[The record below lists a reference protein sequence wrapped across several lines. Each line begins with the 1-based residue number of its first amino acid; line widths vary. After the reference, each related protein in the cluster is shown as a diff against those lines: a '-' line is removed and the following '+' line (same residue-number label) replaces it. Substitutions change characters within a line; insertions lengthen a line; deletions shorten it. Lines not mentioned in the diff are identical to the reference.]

1 MSSRFSQSSRLLTR
15 RSLLKSLS
23 ATTLLFRTAPL
34 FGESLWPVDIGRGSH
49 AEQDGSFDVVRYAPH
64 YPDQSPFSDI
74 FKLVPPGSDEFVTE
88 KYAVELEG
96 ILAEW
101 AAQLKA
107 TPANFH
113 RIGDFLD
120 PSVSLTALS
129 NPGTRKLRSTF
140 GVNVHE
146 RIFASTSIVGVTK
159 AIEQL
164 HDWLGAPEE
173 VLTAEFEIF
182 SIEIKSEAPL
192 EVDISLRY
200 DLVLRRMNDVHEER
214 VGTWRMQCRRST
226 GDAWKVLRWVAAS
239 EKQCTSNGRFF
250 DVTAHAL
257 GAEPSFNQQLSHG
270 ADYWRTV
277 LDGAIGVDVYG
288 NNGVAVGDF
297 DNDGFD
303 DIYVCQP
310 SGLPNRLYRNRGNG
324 TFEDVTE
331 KAGVAVLD
339 NTSCAIFADFDNRGL
354 QDLLVV
360 SGTGPLFYSNRGD
373 GTFALKRDAFQFAQQ
388 PQGTFTHAAVGDYDN
403 DGRLDIYFCM
413 YQYYLGLDQY
423 HYPVPYY
430 DARNGPPNSLF
441 RNMGGGRFVEATSPS
456 GISADNNRYS
466 FAAAWGNSGA
476 PGPPDLF
483 IANDFGTSQL
493 FRNNGNGTFQV
504 ISAQAGVE
512 GVGAGMG
519 CTWNDF
525 DNDGRMDVY
534 VPSMWEAAG
543 QRISQQ
549 PQFHPHSS
557 SAIREKY
564 IRHARGNALYR
575 NLGNGKFQNV
585 GNSADVEMG
594 RWSWS
599 SDFFDFDHDGCDDL
613 YVANGY
619 LSSLSREDLAG
630 FFWRQVVAKSP
641 EDSTPTPAYERGW
654 SAINEL
660 VRSDY
665 TWHGYARNVFF
676 ANCQNGTFAE
686 ASGAVGLDCMEDCR
700 AFALADI
707 DHDGRLEVI
716 LKSRNA
722 PQLRILKNGLPTIG
736 SSISL
741 ALLGTQ
747 SNRDA
752 IGTAVTLTSGSNHQ
766 TKYIQAGSGFLSQH
780 SKRLFFGIGNAQ
792 QVSATIH
799 WPSGKVQTFNNLPA
813 NHHIS
818 IVEGSAELQVIS
830 FLKTPST
837 FLLPAHELPSEQL
850 PSDVATWL
858 VEPLAAPDFSLP
870 NSEGNIVPLSSFA
883 GKPLLL
889 VFWSTTAPQSIE
901 TLRELARHH
910 AVLSKGGLQT
920 ATICL
925 DGTDSTAKAHT
936 YAQESQLPFPVLF
949 ATPEIAGVYNLT
961 YRYLFDRRRD
971 LPIPLA
977 FLLDADSKIV
987 RIYQGALPF
996 DHLLADSTS
1005 VARTTRQFQARALP
1019 FAGSLVQ
1026 GEFERNVF
1034 TLGVAMYQHGY
1045 LEQAAASFKQ
1055 VIANR
1060 PDNAEAYYNLG
1071 TLYLRTNQLVQAQQ
1085 FLEQTV
1091 KAKPDY
1097 PEAWNN
1103 LGMLAAQ
1110 QGQFQEAL
1118 KNFQKALE
1126 LRPKFVIALV
1136 NLGNLYRRAH
1146 EYSLAENCL
1155 RKALT
1160 IQPDD
1165 AEANYSIGMLYAQQ
1179 NREDLAEKFLRAAI
1193 ALRPAYPEA
1202 LNNLG
1207 VFYVRQKNFVQA
1219 EQQFRT
1225 AIRVA
1230 PDYEGSYINLAR
1242 IFMMQNNPNQ
1252 ARAVLEDLLR
1262 IHPGSQAA
1270 TQALNQ
1276 IR

>member
-1 MSSRFSQSSRLLTR
+1 MSTPSTQSSRLLTR

-23 ATTLLFRTAPL
+23 AAPLLFRAAPF
-34 FGESLWPVDIGRGSH
+34 FGETAWPIKQSTPS
-49 AEQDGSFDVVRYAPH
+49 ALEQDQSFSIIRFTPN
-64 YPDQSPFSDI
+64 YPNPSPLANV
-74 FKLVPPGSDEFVTE
+74 FKLVPPGADEFITE
-88 KYAVELEG
+88 KYAVEIEET
-96 ILAEW
+96 LAAW
-101 AAQLKA
+101 GTQLKSA
-107 TPANFH
+107 PAAVDT
-113 RIGDFLD
+113 IADFLD
-120 PSVSLTALS
+120 ANISLTTLTNPSVQT
-129 NPGTRKLRSTF
+129 LRSAF
-140 GVNVHE
+140 GVE
-146 RIFASTSIVGVTK
+146 AFRRDFAKTSTVGSRS
-159 AIEQL
+159 ALDQL
-164 HDWLGAPEE
+164 HAWLGSPES
-173 VLTAEFEIF
+173 VSTAEFEIF
-182 SIEIKSEAPL
+182 SITVTAEAPL
-192 EVDISLRY
+192 TVDISLRY
-200 DLVLRRMNDVHEER
+200 DLVLRRSTEIHEER
-214 VGTWRMQCRRST
+214 VGTWRMQCRRESS
-226 GDAWKVLRWVAAS
+226 DAWKVLQWEALG
-239 EKQCTSNGRFF
+239 EKQCVANGQFV
-250 DVTAHAL
+250 DITTQAL
-257 GAEPSFNQQLSHG
+257 GSVPSFNQQLLHG

-310 SGLPNRLYRNRGNG
+310 AGLPNRLYRNRGDG
-324 TFEDVTE
+324 TLEDVTE

-360 SGTGPLFYSNRGD
+360 CGTGPLFYSNRGD
-373 GTFALKRDAFQFAQQ
+373 GTFALKHDAFQFAQP

-441 RNMGGGRFVEATSPS
+441 RNIGGGRFVEATTSA

-504 ISAQAGVE
+504 VSAQSGVE

-519 CTWNDF
+519 CAWCDY
-525 DNDGRMDVY
+525 DNDGHMDVY

-549 PQFHPHSS
+549 PQFHPHA
-557 SAIREKY
+557 SAPIREKY

-575 NLGNGKFQNV
+575 NQGDGTFENV
-585 GNSADVEMG
+585 GNTANVEMG

-599 SDFFDFDHDGCDDL
+599 SDFFDFDHDGYADL
-613 YVANGY
+613 YVTNGY
-619 LSSLSREDLAG
+619 LSGPGREDLAG
-630 FFWRQVVAKSP
+630 FFWRQIVAKSP
-641 EDSTPTPAYERGW
+641 EDDAPTPAYEHGW

-686 ASGAVGLDCMEDCR
+686 ASGAVGLDCVEDCR

-707 DHDGRLEVI
+707 DHDGRLEII

-722 PQLRILKNGLPTIG
+722 PQLRILKNALPSIG
-736 SSISL
+736 SSIAFRL
-741 ALLGTQ
+741 RGVQ

-752 IGTAVTLTSGSNHQ
+752 IGAAITVTTQSGKQ

-780 SKRLFFGIGNAQ
+780 SNELFFGIGHAE
-792 QVSATIH
+792 QVDIVIH
-799 WPSGKVQTFNNLPA
+799 WPSGKTQSFKNLPA
-813 NHHIS
+813 NHRIAL
-818 IVEGSAELQVIS
+818 VEDSAEFHAAPFQATSAKLLQPAQPLS
-830 FLKTPST
+830 SEK
-837 FLLPAHELPSEQL
+837 LPA
-850 PSDVATWL
+850 DVATWL
-858 VEPLAAPDFSLP
+858 ADPLRAPDFSIPDQSGKLV
-870 NSEGNIVPLSSFA
+870 SLASFV

-889 VFWSTTAPQSIE
+889 TFWSAKSVQSLDALHILETRHTA
-901 TLRELARHH
+901 LAQ
-910 AVLSKGGLQT
+910 GGLQV
-920 ATICL
+920 AAICL
-925 DGTDSTAKAHT
+925 DEADTSGSASVPIKNNPP
-936 YAQESQLPFPVLF
+936 SFPLLF

-961 YRYLFDRRRD
+961 YRFLFDRRRD
-971 LPIPLA
+971 LPFPVA

-987 RIYQGALPF
+987 RVYQGSLPI
-996 DHLLADSTS
+996 DHLIADARSTAS
-1005 VARTTRQFQARALP
+1005 TAQQLQARALP
-1019 FAGSLVQ
+1019 FTGSLVQ
-1026 GEFERNVF
+1026 SEFERNVF

-1045 LEQAAASFKQ
+1045 LKQATASFKQ
-1055 VIANR
+1055 VIATQ

-1071 TLYLRTNQLVQAQQ
+1071 TLYLRTNQLEEAQQ

-1110 QGQFQEAL
+1110 QGQFQNAL
-1118 KNFQKALE
+1118 ADFEKALAH
-1126 LRPKFVIALV
+1126 RPGFVIALV
-1136 NLGNLYRRAH
+1136 NLGNLYRRARDYDNA
-1146 EYSLAENCL
+1146 EKYLRQALA
-1155 RKALT
+1155 A
-1160 IQPDD
+1160 QPDD
-1165 AEANYSIGMLYAQQ
+1165 PEANYSIGMLYAQQ
-1179 NREDLAEKFLRAAI
+1179 NRAGLAEQYLRTAI
-1193 ALRPAYPEA
+1193 QLRPNYPEA

-1207 VFYVRQKNFVQA
+1207 VFFVRKQDFAQA
-1219 EQQFRT
+1219 ELQFRA

-1230 PDYEGSYINLAR
+1230 PDYEGSYLNLAR
-1242 IFMMQNNPNQ
+1242 IFIMQNNPGQ
-1252 ARAVLEDLLR
+1252 ARAVLEDYLR
-1262 IHPGSQAA
+1262 MHPGSTAA
-1270 TQALNQ
+1270 TQALDQ